1 MLGEMIND
9 AFANALELE
18 LKVLDG
24 LMLDTV
30 EYGWKYDI
38 DVALVSMSRADC
50 MQTRQ
55 AEKLSKRILNSRE

>member
-1 MLGEMIND
+1 MLGEMIYD

-30 EYGWKYDI
+30 EYG
-38 DVALVSMSRADC
+38 
-50 MQTRQ
+50 
-55 AEKLSKRILNSRE
+55 